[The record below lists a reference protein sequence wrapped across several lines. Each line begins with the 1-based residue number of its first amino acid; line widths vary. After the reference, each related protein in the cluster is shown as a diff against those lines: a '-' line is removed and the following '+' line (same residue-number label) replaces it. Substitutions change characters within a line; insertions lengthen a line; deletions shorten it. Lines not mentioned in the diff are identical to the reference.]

1 MTTIDAF
8 SSVQLRSGAG
18 GAQSVTALEARLK
31 TAVAPGEGAAHG
43 VDAPSQPDFENFY
56 SALLRQD
63 ENFNASEFLKN
74 YVGAEG
80 DKTFRTTAA
89 QMEVL
94 QLAIARLK
102 DEGQIDSNAYKSAM
116 KAFGSAYSMNFML
129 SAYMRD
135 AMSPSDDED
144 SRENIEW

>member
-1 MTTIDAF
+1 MTTIDAL
-8 SSVQLRSGAG
+8 SSIQIRSGTAR
-18 GAQSVTALEARLK
+18 QQPVTTLEARLK
-31 TAVAPGEGAAHG
+31 TAIAPREDAANG
-43 VDAPSQPDFENFY
+43 VDAPSQPDFDSFY
-56 SALLRQD
+56 LALLRQD
-63 ENFNASEFLKN
+63 ENFNALEFLKN
-74 YVGAEG
+74 YVGADG

-94 QLAIARLK
+94 QLAMARLK
-102 DEGQIDSNAYKSAM
+102 EEGQIDSDAYKSAM

-135 AMSPSDDED
+135 AMNPSDDED